1 VAIDKPLQ
9 IAVVGFGA
17 AAQAIIPA
25 IQANSSFLLVAVVE
39 PHPEVQKAAR
49 LLGVPVFHDI
59 IETQNNLSA
68 RWRLPGNAYPT
79 AFTTSHRLFRKRL
92 ACFS

>member
-25 IQANSSFLLVAVVE
+25 IQANSSFLLVAVV
-39 PHPEVQKAAR
+39 
-49 LLGVPVFHDI
+49 
-59 IETQNNLSA
+59 
-68 RWRLPGNAYPT
+68 
-79 AFTTSHRLFRKRL
+79 
-92 ACFS
+92 